1 MTSGEPTVGENLRQA
16 RDSMG
21 LSISDVSSLLHIS
34 DEYVHALENDQF
46 EVLPAPIYVKG
57 YIRNYAK
64 LVQIE
69 DEELVQSYMQ
79 LTQGSGDLA
88 RGSEELVSL
97 SPELPKGLELRWIGF
112 GVLILVL
119 VIVFVTFSTQNNEN
133 GSVPDEFNP
142 AVEKQPASTSDAL
155 GKEAP
160 GIESVSG
167 NLREGEVPAQEKPLS
182 SESGK
187 QPQNDF
193 PSVES
198 SSDTANVGT
207 TNVNTT
213 NDAPQSAET
222 PPLSPDKTID
232 QPAQGTDTLFMFF
245 NGECWVSVKDAHD
258 FEIYAALK
266 KAGDSLE
273 LSGVA
278 PFRVLLGDAAVVNL
292 NFNGKTIKLE
302 RFTRKDSGTAVV
314 RLKPEPKVEIPF

>member
-34 DEYVHALENDQF
+34 DEYVHALENDNF
-46 EVLPAPIYVKG
+46 EDLPAPIYVKG

-69 DEELVQSYMQ
+69 GEELVQGYMQ

-133 GSVPDEFNP
+133 GSLSVEFNP
-142 AVEKQPASTSDAL
+142 AVEKQPTSTGGAL
-155 GKEAP
+155 GKETP
-160 GIESVSG
+160 DIKSVSG
-167 NLREGEVPAQEKPLS
+167 NLREGEVPAQEKSLS
-182 SESGK
+182 SEGDK
-187 QPQNDF
+187 QPQNDS
-193 PSVES
+193 PSVEG
-198 SSDTANVGT
+198 SSDTDNVDT
-207 TNVNTT
+207 TS
-213 NDAPQSAET
+213 DAPQPAE
-222 PPLSPDKTID
+222 PPSLSPDKAID
-232 QPAQGTDTLFMFF
+232 QPVQGTDTLFMFF

-273 LSGVA
+273 LTGVA

-292 NFNGKTIKLE
+292 DFNGKTIKLE